1 MKNIVA
7 LYFDTSALVTELFNK
22 SSSDLISKIS
32 SIDISN
38 VQIISSIWT
47 MNEIIA
53 ITDRL
58 SQKINKKTGFFELS
72 NIDIQKVISTIVARI
87 KTISKSSSSKVFNFV
102 YLDHKIIKIITD
114 SRKLTSDFH
123 LSPNDAI
130 HLCTGYIFDCNY
142 FIVYNKSFVNRF
154 PFKKYA
160 TMKVVDLTNEND
172 RKMLETEL
180 DL

>member
-1 MKNIVA
+1 MKNIV
-7 LYFDTSALVTELFNK
+7 LYFDTSALVTGLVNESGF
-22 SSSDLISKIS
+22 DLISKIS

-53 ITDRL
+53 IMDRL

-87 KTISKSSSSKVFNFV
+87 KTICNSSTIFNFV
-102 YLDHKIIKIITD
+102 YLDHNIITD
-114 SRKLTSDFH
+114 SRKLTRDFH

-130 HLCTGYIFDCNY
+130 HMCTGYAFNCNY
-142 FIVYNKSFVNRF
+142 FIVHNKSFVNQF

-160 TMKVVDLTNEND
+160 TMKLVDLTNEND
-172 RKMLETEL
+172 RKLLENEL
-180 DL
+180 DS

>member
-1 MKNIVA
+1 MKNIT
-7 LYFDTSALVTELFNK
+7 LYFDTSALVTGLVNK

-53 ITDRL
+53 IMDRL

-87 KTISKSSSSKVFNFV
+87 KTISKPSSTVFNFV
-102 YLDHKIIKIITD
+102 YLDHKIITD
-114 SRKLTSDFH
+114 SRKLTRDFH
-123 LSPNDAI
+123 LSSNDAI
-130 HLCTGYIFDCNY
+130 HLCTGYSFNCNY
-142 FIVYNKSFVNRF
+142 FIVYNKSVVNQF

-160 TMKVVDLTNEND
+160 AMKLVDLTNEND

>member
-1 MKNIVA
+1 MKNII
-7 LYFDTSALVTELFNK
+7 LYLDTSALVTGLVNK

-87 KTISKSSSSKVFNFV
+87 KTISKSSSTAFNFV

-114 SRKLTSDFH
+114 SRKLTQDFH

-130 HLCTGYIFDCNY
+130 HLCSEDAFNCNY
-142 FIVYNKSFVNRF
+142 FIVYNKSFVNQF

-160 TMKVVDLTNEND
+160 TMKLVDLTNEND

>member
-7 LYFDTSALVTELFNK
+7 LYFDTSALVTGLFNK

-72 NIDIQKVISTIVARI
+72 NIDIK
-87 KTISKSSSSKVFNFV
+87 
-102 YLDHKIIKIITD
+102 KII
-114 SRKLTSDFH
+114 
-123 LSPNDAI
+123 P
-130 HLCTGYIFDCNY
+130 
-142 FIVYNKSFVNRF
+142 
-154 PFKKYA
+154 P
-160 TMKVVDLTNEND
+160 
-172 RKMLETEL
+172 
-180 DL
+180 

>member
-7 LYFDTSALVTELFNK
+7 LYFDTSAMVTGLVNK
-22 SSSDLISKIS
+22 SSSGLKSKIS

-53 ITDRL
+53 IMDRL

-72 NIDIQKVISTIVARI
+72 NIDIQKVIFTIVARI
-87 KTISKSSSSKVFNFV
+87 KTISKSSSTAFNFV
-102 YLDHKIIKIITD
+102 YLDHKIITD
-114 SRKLTSDFH
+114 SRKLTREFH

-130 HLCTGYIFDCNY
+130 HLCSGDAFNCNY
-142 FIVYNKSFVNRF
+142 FIVYNKSFVNQF

-160 TMKVVDLTNEND
+160 TMKLVDLINKND
-172 RKMLETEL
+172 RKILETEL